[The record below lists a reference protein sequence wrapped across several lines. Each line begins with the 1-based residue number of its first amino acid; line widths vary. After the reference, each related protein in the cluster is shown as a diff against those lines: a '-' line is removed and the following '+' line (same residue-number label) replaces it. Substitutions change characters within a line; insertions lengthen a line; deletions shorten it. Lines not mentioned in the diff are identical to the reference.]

1 MSRTK
6 KVNPPLDLHEWIS
19 FEDDTT
25 QRTWVFDATFLRSNW
40 NCIFGNGCQGVL
52 DGDAS
57 HLAQGCCSYGAHFI
71 DDDDVQT
78 VVESSKHL
86 KKRHWQF
93 KKEGTRDGILETV
106 DGVTTTRLVDDA
118 CIFLNRP
125 GFAGGVGCALHLAAL
140 ELGERPIDWKP
151 LVCWQAPV
159 KASESTADDGTAVV
173 TVRSWRRDDWG
184 SGGAT
189 MAWCCTEPADRA
201 TFDSFTGDRL
211 VVDSLQVELTELA
224 GDAVWAT
231 LRAAV
236 RGPSEGR

>member
-1 MSRTK
+1 MSREATASDEAW
-6 KVNPPLDLHEWIS
+6 VRITDPADPAVEWRFERS
-19 FEDDTT
+19 F
-25 QRTWVFDATFLRSNW
+25 VSSNW
-40 NCIFGNGCQGVL
+40 ECSWGRGCVGIL
-52 DGDAS
+52 DVPAE
-57 HLAQGCCSYGAHFI
+57 HLLQGCCSEGAQLADEVESMTVSASAAAVPVHLWQFADRV
-71 DDDDVQT
+71 DDDDVFT
-78 VVESSKHL
+78 DATRTALKVVE
-86 KKRHWQF
+86 
-93 KKEGTRDGILETV
+93 G
-106 DGVTTTRLVDDA
+106 A